1 VGVNVQVNQQH
12 VTQFQNVFSNWRAGS
27 NAEAQLTAAISATA
41 PSARIN
47 HEYVTRF
54 VTDMNTIM
62 PRVHLSTVAQQRLA
76 TAFATVLTPS
86 IQVTTLEP
94 TLTEVRQVL
103 VESGLSPIQA
113 QTVACDLHLMAAQV
127 HPDLLEVQVK

>member
-1 VGVNVQVNQQH
+1 VQVNQQH
-12 VTQFQNVFSNWRAGS
+12 VTQFQNVFSNWRPGA
-27 NAEAQLTAAISATA
+27 NQEQQLTAAIQASA
-41 PSARIN
+41 PNVQIN

-54 VTDMNTIM
+54 VTDFNRIV
-62 PRVHLSTVAQQRLA
+62 PRIHLSTTAQQRLA
-76 TAFATVLTPS
+76 GAFATVLTPS
-86 IQVTTLEP
+86 VQVTTLEP

-127 HPDLLEVQVK
+127 HPDMLEINAK

>member
-1 VGVNVQVNQQH
+1 VQVNQQH
-12 VTQFQNVFSNWRAGS
+12 VTQFQNVFSNWRPGAS
-27 NAEAQLTAAISATA
+27 QEQQLTAAIQASA

-47 HEYVTRF
+47 HEYITRF
-54 VTDMNTIM
+54 VTDYNAIV
-62 PRVHLSTVAQQRLA
+62 PRIHLSATAQQRLA

-86 IQVTTLEP
+86 VQVTTLEP
-94 TLTEVRQVL
+94 TLTDVRQVL

-127 HPDLLEVQVK
+127 HPDMLEINVNK